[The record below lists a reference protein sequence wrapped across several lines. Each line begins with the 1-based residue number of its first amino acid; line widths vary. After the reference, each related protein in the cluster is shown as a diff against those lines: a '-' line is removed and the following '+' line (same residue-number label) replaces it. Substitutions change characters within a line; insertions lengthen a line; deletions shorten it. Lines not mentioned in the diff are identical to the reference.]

1 MVVLENY
8 SEKREF
14 KGITVLVRSARM
26 QDKKLVWEGYKNA
39 PEEFYQYIPPVTEAL
54 VDQWYPKD
62 KGLDFTSV
70 LPLNALKVNVFGS
83 VSAFIGNVSL
93 VFEQMVRMAHVAMM
107 GLAVLPPYQNI
118 GIGTF
123 LIQQAVKIA
132 SSIPNLKKL
141 ELQVCAKNIVARHVY
156 SKCGFNDEG
165 VHKKRW
171 LYPNG
176 EFDDLISM
184 GLILP
189 NDK

>member
-1 MVVLENY
+1 MVNLEDY
-8 SEKREF
+8 SIKREF
-14 KGITVLVRSARM
+14 KGITVLLRSARM

-39 PEEFYQYIPPVTEAL
+39 PEEFYQYIPPVSKAL

-70 LPLNALKVNVFGS
+70 LPLNALKINDSGA

-93 VFEQMVRMAHVAMM
+93 VFEHMVRMAHVAMM

-132 SSIPNLKKL
+132 ISMPNLKKI
-141 ELQVCAKNIVARHVY
+141 ELQVCARNIVARHVY
-156 SKCGFNDEG
+156 SKCGFTDEG

-171 LYPNG
+171 FYPNG